1 MRAVGGALVGW
12 VVVEN
17 VEWVYSFSVGYTL
30 VCEMDYS
37 KGELLVFTA

>member
-30 VCEMDYS
+30 VEYS
-37 KGELLVFTA
+37 NGELLVFTA